1 MELVLGPVLFIG
13 AIVLLSFGI
22 GAFDFVIA
30 RWVDDT
36 GPTLGLSGV
45 VMGML
50 GLFVYFLPRAKIRF
64 FYWFMLSVGTIGIP
78 ALLVAI
84 WYVGWDLYY
93 QLSGTGDY
101 INFVAHLAGA
111 AFGLGIGVVF
121 FRNKRYWTK
130 DLVLESVDLTRDES
144 RLATLNGVMAGT
156 TVAGFAFLAGL
167 VVILVVYTFVRHFW
181 LAMLLAAPAVAAAY
195 QIYRSR
201 RADRPRRETYLL
213 GVEALERGE
222 YDRALKLLDPL
233 AQQNDTRALYAL
245 ANLYAAGRG
254 RPRDEAKAF
263 DLCRRAAER
272 GHAEAQYRLGTF
284 YADGRGTE
292 KNVPQALEWYRK
304 AADGG
309 VAEAANSLGYLYE
322 HAIGIPRDVEQAIE
336 WYYRAA
342 VAFHKKGR
350 SDDASAAIRHLEN
363 LAAEYPAVLGLV
375 TKLKLSV
382 ALRKG

>member
-1 MELVLGPVLFIG
+1 
-13 AIVLLSFGI
+13 
-22 GAFDFVIA
+22 
-30 RWVDDT
+30 
-36 GPTLGLSGV
+36 
-45 VMGML
+45 
-50 GLFVYFLPRAKIRF
+50 
-64 FYWFMLSVGTIGIP
+64 MLSVGTIGIP

-254 RPRDEAKAF
+254 RPRDEAKASISAGAPPSGATP
-263 DLCRRAAER
+263 RRNIGWELSTRTGAAPR
-272 GHAEAQYRLGTF
+272 RTFRRRSSGTARRPTAEWRKPRTASVIFTNMRLGFHATWS
-284 YADGRGTE
+284 RPSSGTTAR
-292 KNVPQALEWYRK
+292 PWRFTRK
-304 AADGG
+304 AGATTP
-309 VAEAANSLGYLYE
+309 VPPSATSKTSPPS
-322 HAIGIPRDVEQAIE
+322 IR
-336 WYYRAA
+336 RC
-342 VAFHKKGR
+342 
-350 SDDASAAIRHLEN
+350 SDS
-363 LAAEYPAVLGLV
+363 
-375 TKLKLSV
+375 
-382 ALRKG
+382 